1 MSVYGQLKKAH
12 QDELLQVA
20 ARHRL
25 AGQAR
30 RARPPRR
37 HHPIAAPGAAPGRHA
52 PAQALLLTHHHPHR
66 RTP

>member
-12 QDELLQVA
+12 QDELLRVA

-30 RARPPRR
+30 RARPPRP
-37 HHPIAAPGAAPGRHA
+37 HHPVVASARRRAAMR
-52 PAQALLLTHHHPHR
+52 LR
-66 RTP
+66 RLFS

>member
-12 QDELLQVA
+12 QDELLRVA

-25 AGQAR
+25 VGQAR

-37 HHPIAAPGAAPGRHA
+37 HHSVAAPARRLAAMR
-52 PAQALLLTHHHPHR
+52 LR
-66 RTP
+66 RLFS

>member
-12 QDELLQVA
+12 QDEPLRVA

-30 RARPPRR
+30 RARPPRP
-37 HHPIAAPGAAPGRHA
+37 HHPVVASARRRAAMR
-52 PAQALLLTHHHPHR
+52 LR
-66 RTP
+66 RLFS